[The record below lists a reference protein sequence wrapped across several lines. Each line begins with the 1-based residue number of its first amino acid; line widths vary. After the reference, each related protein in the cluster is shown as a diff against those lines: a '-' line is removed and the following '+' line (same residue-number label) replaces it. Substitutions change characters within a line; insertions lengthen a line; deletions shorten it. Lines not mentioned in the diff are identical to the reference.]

1 MSNNQRKDTLLSVL
15 NLSPVVQGGT
25 IAESFRNSMDLAR
38 RAEEWGYHRYWL
50 AEHHNIEG
58 VASSATAVLIGPYCR
73 RHEENPRRFRRH
85 YAPEPL
91 FISHC

>member
-58 VASSATAVLIGPYCR
+58 VASSATAVLITILPEAR
-73 RHEENPRRFRRH
+73 RKSASVPAALCSPTTLH
-85 YAPEPL
+85 
-91 FISHC
+91 